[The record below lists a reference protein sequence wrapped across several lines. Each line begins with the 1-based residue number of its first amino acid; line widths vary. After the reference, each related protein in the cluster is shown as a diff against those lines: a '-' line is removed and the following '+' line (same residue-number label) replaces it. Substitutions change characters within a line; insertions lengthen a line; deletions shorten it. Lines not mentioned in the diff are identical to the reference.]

1 MVVTAEQDEIVQRG
15 RAAVRPVSYVVGVRP
30 LRTAIAAREG
40 AAAVAHGEGG
50 ADPRRD
56 DAGAPPDIE
65 RLAGGIE
72 DDPDD
77 RELVHA
83 PSTHDVTVVEAARRR
98 RTRRGD
104 RSLSDR

>member
-1 MVVTAEQDEIVQRG
+1 MY
-15 RAAVRPVSYVVGVRP
+15 VRPDRV
-30 LRTAIAAREG
+30 EG
-40 AAAVAHGEGG
+40 MATLSALLTVPEAAALIEALGQY
-50 ADPRRD
+50 AD
-56 DAGAPPDIE
+56 A
-65 RLAGGIE
+65 IE